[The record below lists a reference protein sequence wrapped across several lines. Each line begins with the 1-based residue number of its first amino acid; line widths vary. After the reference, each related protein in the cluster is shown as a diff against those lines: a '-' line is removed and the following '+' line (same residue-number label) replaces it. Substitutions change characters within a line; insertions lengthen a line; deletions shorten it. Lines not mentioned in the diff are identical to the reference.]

1 MSADESPPYQVAH
14 PRIVAMGVGGAGCAV
29 IDRMKAEDLQG
40 VTFVAANTD
49 ARSLTTSHADFKV
62 QLGRRLTR
70 GRGTGAR
77 PEVGRQAI
85 AESRQEIHELL
96 EGAERVL
103 IIAGMGG
110 GTGTGAAPVIGEIAR
125 QLGALTIAF
134 VSKPFIFE
142 GRKRMRQAEM
152 GISEMRTRVDS
163 MVVIPNDRVLG
174 RVVRSPLPFRDALKK
189 ADEALVRAIQGMI

>member
-1 MSADESPPYQVAH
+1 M
-14 PRIVAMGVGGAGCAV
+14 
-29 IDRMKAEDLQG
+29 
-40 VTFVAANTD
+40 
-49 ARSLTTSHADFKV
+49 
-62 QLGRRLTR
+62 
-70 GRGTGAR
+70 
-77 PEVGRQAI
+77 GRQAI
-85 AESRQEIHELL
+85 AESRQEVHELL

-142 GRKRMRQAEM
+142 GWKRMRQAEM

-163 MVVIPNDRVLG
+163 MVVIPNERELG
-174 RVVRSPLPFRDALKK
+174 RVGRSVVQFRDLLKK
-189 ADEALVRAIQGMI
+189 SDEAFVRVTQGMI